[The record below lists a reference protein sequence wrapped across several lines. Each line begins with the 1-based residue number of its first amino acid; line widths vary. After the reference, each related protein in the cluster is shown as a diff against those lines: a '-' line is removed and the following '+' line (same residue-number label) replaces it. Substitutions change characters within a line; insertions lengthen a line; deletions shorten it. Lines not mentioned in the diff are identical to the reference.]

1 MPQVLLRTRCVPA
14 ADLDLINRGE
24 LGAYRLGP
32 KMIRLDLNEVD
43 ALMVP
48 LDSPADRLPIRSSV
62 RKFRNGT
69 IRDTRAG
76 DNDTA

>member
-1 MPQVLLRTRCVPA
+1 
-14 ADLDLINRGE
+14 
-24 LGAYRLGP
+24 
-32 KMIRLDLNEVD
+32 MIRLDLTEVD

-48 LDSPADRLPIRSSV
+48 LDSPADRLPIRPSV